1 MTSCML
7 FCYIDLIECIY
18 LIVTLSSV
26 AYERQVYGLGLQK
39 TLCGAEV
46 PSLASEERGLKAP

>member
-1 MTSCML
+1 ML

>member
-1 MTSCML
+1 ML

-39 TLCGAEV
+39 TLFMWSGGAQ
-46 PSLASEERGLKAP
+46 PCK